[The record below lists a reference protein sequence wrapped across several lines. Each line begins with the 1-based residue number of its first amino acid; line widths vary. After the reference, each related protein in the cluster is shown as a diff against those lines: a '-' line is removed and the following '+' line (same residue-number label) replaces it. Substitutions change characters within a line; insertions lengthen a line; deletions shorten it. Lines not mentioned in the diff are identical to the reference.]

1 MQRTQSSR
9 AHVLTLSDTIGLG
22 GAEQVVFVLNRS
34 LDRES
39 FRPTV
44 CLTRHPSV
52 ADPSG
57 EFESLE
63 RIELLRAAGVEVL
76 QLRRRSS
83 INVFAW
89 LQLIR
94 FIRSQHVDI
103 IHAHKFGSNFWGAVI
118 GKLTKVPVVLAHEH
132 SWSFEGQRLRRWIN
146 RSIIGR
152 FATAVITVSEADR
165 RRMSEVVGIPPDR
178 IVLVPNGIPP
188 LPPGDG
194 MAIRREVGIPDGARV
209 LVTLANLRPE
219 KALHLMVEAVALLRA
234 SFPYVYLL
242 IAGGGDREPLEA
254 LAAELGIADAVVLLG
269 VRLDVANVLAA
280 GDIAVISSDF
290 EGSPLSA
297 MEYLAAGLP
306 VVATDVGGLP
316 DLVRQGENGLLV
328 PRRDPVALAAAV
340 GELLSDPARAA
351 EMGERGRLLQRE
363 QFSLDAMIRR
373 LEALYTDTLEDS
385 RGRVNGPV
393 LA

>member
-1 MQRTQSSR
+1 
-9 AHVLTLSDTIGLG
+9 
-22 GAEQVVFVLNRS
+22 
-34 LDRES
+34 
-39 FRPTV
+39 
-44 CLTRHPSV
+44 
-52 ADPSG
+52 
-57 EFESLE
+57 
-63 RIELLRAAGVEVL
+63 
-76 QLRRRSS
+76 
-83 INVFAW
+83 
-89 LQLIR
+89 
-94 FIRSQHVDI
+94 
-103 IHAHKFGSNFWGAVI
+103 
-118 GKLTKVPVVLAHEH
+118 
-132 SWSFEGQRLRRWIN
+132 
-146 RSIIGR
+146 
-152 FATAVITVSEADR
+152 
-165 RRMSEVVGIPPDR
+165 MSEVVGIPPDR

-234 SFPYVYLL
+234 SHPDVYLL
-242 IAGGGDREPLEA
+242 IAGGGDREPLDA